1 METLKYRLEK
11 EIPIL
16 ADVDLL
22 VVGMGPGGL
31 CAAVTAA
38 RQGLTVAAAEHY
50 GSPGGMANVGEI
62 SPFMP
67 NHCGSEPL
75 DRPLYI
81 EWVNR
86 MRNYLASP
94 PSPTAVK
101 RGDDRSIPR
110 YYAMLATEDMLLEA
124 GVKLFYHH
132 TFFDVVKEGKRI
144 SAVIFTGKSGLSAIR
159 AKMVI
164 DSTGDGDRIEAA
176 VFSSKSG
183 LCAIRA
189 KQYVDSTGDGDLAV
203 LAGCDFEFG
212 NADGFC
218 QPMTL
223 CFKLSHVDRSR
234 TPDHRTISEL
244 YCRAKEAGKI
254 DCPREDVLFFSDFD
268 GDVVHFNT
276 TRVIRHDATNAEELS
291 EAEIIARKQMR
302 EFLVF
307 LRASVPGYEQAEI
320 LSVASQIGVR
330 ESRRILGLEYLTIE
344 AFERRAKFPDA
355 IARVNYPVDIHNP
368 SGSGTDLRMLG
379 ADEYYEIPY
388 GCIVPPSVEN
398 LLMGCRAISVDHA
411 LHSSMRVMP
420 PVCSIGQAAGM
431 AAAMALKAGCN
442 PAELEGSKVRAALKA
457 FGANL

>member
-94 PSPTAVK
+94 PPPTAVK
-101 RGDDRSIPR
+101 RGDDRIIPR

-164 DSTGDGDRIEAA
+164 DSTGDGDVAA
-176 VFSSKSG
+176 G
-183 LCAIRA
+183 
-189 KQYVDSTGDGDLAV
+189 
-203 LAGCDFEFG
+203 AGCDFEFG
-212 NADGFC
+212 NADGYC

-234 TPDHRTISEL
+234 TPDHCTISEL

-276 TRVIRHDATNAEELS
+276 TRVIQHDGTNAEELS

-320 LSVASQIGVR
+320 QSVASQIGVR

-442 PAELEGSKVRAALKA
+442 PADLEGSKVRAALKA

>member
-94 PSPTAVK
+94 PPPTAVK

-164 DSTGDGDRIEAA
+164 DSTGDGDVAA
-176 VFSSKSG
+176 G
-183 LCAIRA
+183 
-189 KQYVDSTGDGDLAV
+189 
-203 LAGCDFEFG
+203 AGCDFEFG
-212 NADGFC
+212 NADGYC

-276 TRVIRHDATNAEELS
+276 TRVIQHDGTNAEELS

-431 AAAMALKAGCN
+431 AAAMALKAGCS
-442 PAELEGSKVRAALKA
+442 PAELEGTKVREALKA

>member
-86 MRNYLASP
+86 MRNYPASP
-94 PSPTAVK
+94 PPPTAVK

-164 DSTGDGDRIEAA
+164 DSTGDGDVAA
-176 VFSSKSG
+176 G
-183 LCAIRA
+183 
-189 KQYVDSTGDGDLAV
+189 
-203 LAGCDFEFG
+203 AGCDFEFG
-212 NADGFC
+212 NADGYC

-276 TRVIRHDATNAEELS
+276 TRVIQHDGTNAEELS

-320 LSVASQIGVR
+320 QSVASQIGVR

-442 PAELEGSKVRAALKA
+442 PAELEGSKVRAALKE

>member
-94 PSPTAVK
+94 PPPIAVK

-164 DSTGDGDRIEAA
+164 DSTGDGDVAA
-176 VFSSKSG
+176 G
-183 LCAIRA
+183 
-189 KQYVDSTGDGDLAV
+189 
-203 LAGCDFEFG
+203 AGCDFEFG
-212 NADGFC
+212 NADGYC

-276 TRVIRHDATNAEELS
+276 TRVIQHDGTNAEELS

-320 LSVASQIGVR
+320 QSVASQIGVR

-344 AFERRAKFPDA
+344 AFERRAKFPNA

>member
-94 PSPTAVK
+94 PPPTAVK

-132 TFFDVVKEGKRI
+132 TFFDVVREGKRI

-164 DSTGDGDRIEAA
+164 DSTGDGDVAA
-176 VFSSKSG
+176 G
-183 LCAIRA
+183 
-189 KQYVDSTGDGDLAV
+189 
-203 LAGCDFEFG
+203 AGCDFEFG
-212 NADGFC
+212 NADGYC

-276 TRVIRHDATNAEELS
+276 TRVIQHDGTNAEELS

-320 LSVASQIGVR
+320 QSVASQIGVR

-368 SGSGTDLRMLG
+368 SGSGTDLRMLR

-431 AAAMALKAGCN
+431 AATMALKAGCN
-442 PAELEGSKVRAALKA
+442 PAELEGSKVRAALKE

>member
-38 RQGLTVAAAEHY
+38 RQGLTVTAAEHY

-62 SPFMP
+62 SPFMQ

-94 PSPTAVK
+94 PPPTAVK

-132 TFFDVVKEGKRI
+132 TFFDVVKGGKRI
-144 SAVIFTGKSGLSAIR
+144 SAMIFTGKSGLSAIR

-164 DSTGDGDRIEAA
+164 DSTGDGDVAA
-176 VFSSKSG
+176 G
-183 LCAIRA
+183 
-189 KQYVDSTGDGDLAV
+189 
-203 LAGCDFEFG
+203 AGCDFEFG
-212 NADGFC
+212 NADGYC

-276 TRVIRHDATNAEELS
+276 TRVIQHDGTNAEELS

-320 LSVASQIGVR
+320 QSVASQIGVR

-442 PAELEGSKVRAALKA
+442 PAELEGSKVRAALKE

>member
-86 MRNYLASP
+86 MRNYLAFP

-164 DSTGDGDRIEAA
+164 DSTGDGDVAA
-176 VFSSKSG
+176 G
-183 LCAIRA
+183 
-189 KQYVDSTGDGDLAV
+189 
-203 LAGCDFEFG
+203 AGCDFEFG
-212 NADGFC
+212 NADGYC

-276 TRVIRHDATNAEELS
+276 TRVIQHDGTNAEELS

-320 LSVASQIGVR
+320 QSVASQIGVR

-355 IARVNYPVDIHNP
+355 IARVNYPIDIHNP
-368 SGSGTDLRMLG
+368 SGTGTDLRMLG
-379 ADEYYEIPY
+379 PEEFYEIPY
-388 GCIVPPSVEN
+388 GCIVPPSLEN

>member
-94 PSPTAVK
+94 LPPTAVK

-164 DSTGDGDRIEAA
+164 DSTGDGDVAA
-176 VFSSKSG
+176 G
-183 LCAIRA
+183 
-189 KQYVDSTGDGDLAV
+189 
-203 LAGCDFEFG
+203 AGCDFEFG
-212 NADGFC
+212 NADGYC

-276 TRVIRHDATNAEELS
+276 TRVIQHDGTNAEELS

-320 LSVASQIGVR
+320 QSVASQIGVR

-442 PAELEGSKVRAALKA
+442 PAELEGSKVRAALKE